1 MATANLWRETQ
12 GCHWCHGEKHC
23 VCLCIDVIPD
33 QEILSLKFVCS
44 LFFPAG
50 WWLYLPLWKIWKS
63 LGRLTSHILWK
74 IKHVPNHQASL
85 DWWPST
91 WIFIQ
96 TQPLFS
102 TWTPSEHLSRPS
114 AAAPGSVDQS
124 IHGALGESD
133 VQALQALG
141 DIFPGRKRE
150 LDR

>member
-12 GCHWCHGEKHC
+12 GCHWCHGENIVF
-23 VCLCIDVIPD
+23 VCALTSSQTRNPFIKICLLPIFSCWLVVIPTP
-33 QEILSLKFVCS
+33 LKNMKVTGKVDIPYIMENKTCS
-44 LFFPAG
+44 KP
-50 WWLYLPLWKIWKS
+50 P
-63 LGRLTSHILWK
+63 
-74 IKHVPNHQASL
+74 ASL